1 MVYIGIYTTDGVM
14 TDKVEE
20 GCARGLGRKPQNNF
34 CEKALGASEN
44 VGNAYFYQ
52 LQRLSS
58 RFENTGE

>member
-1 MVYIGIYTTDGVM
+1 M
-14 TDKVEE
+14 TNTVEE

-34 CEKALGASEN
+34 CEKPLEVSEN

-52 LQRLSS
+52 LQRLSA